1 MAYTYFTTN
10 LQHYPQMLTAKAASE
25 LKSFKQ
31 ATVRCLG
38 SVAETSPPV
47 SSTICVRVLFQITDA
62 LRQLAE
68 VGVEVAKNSNNP
80 PPPNNV
86 FEDAEENNQESEY
99 NRVYNFGESIKVD
112 LAGKFIVA
120 TTPRWSEFVTT
131 CTTICN
137 QTAEDGRGW
146 DYPEEHNERRPEIM
160 TGDEVE
166 RGRDRWLTRE
176 ARVLA
181 GYKRNVK
188 AGADTA
194 LEEGR

>member
-1 MAYTYFTTN
+1 
-10 LQHYPQMLTAKAASE
+10 MLTAKAASE

-38 SVAETSPPV
+38 SVAETSHPV
-47 SSTICVRVLFQITDA
+47 SSTICVCVLFQITDA

-120 TTPRWSEFVTT
+120 TST
-131 CTTICN
+131 
-137 QTAEDGRGW
+137 Q
-146 DYPEEHNERRPEIM
+146 
-160 TGDEVE
+160 VE
-166 RGRDRWLTRE
+166 
-176 ARVLA
+176 
-181 GYKRNVK
+181 
-188 AGADTA
+188 
-194 LEEGR
+194 

>member
-1 MAYTYFTTN
+1 M
-10 LQHYPQMLTAKAASE
+10 HHH
-25 LKSFKQ
+25 
-31 ATVRCLG
+31 
-38 SVAETSPPV
+38 
-47 SSTICVRVLFQITDA
+47 
-62 LRQLAE
+62 
-68 VGVEVAKNSNNP
+68 
-80 PPPNNV
+80 
-86 FEDAEENNQESEY
+86 
-99 NRVYNFGESIKVD
+99 
-112 LAGKFIVA
+112 
-120 TTPRWSEFVTT
+120 
-131 CTTICN
+131 CN
-137 QTAEDGRGW
+137 HTAEDGRGW